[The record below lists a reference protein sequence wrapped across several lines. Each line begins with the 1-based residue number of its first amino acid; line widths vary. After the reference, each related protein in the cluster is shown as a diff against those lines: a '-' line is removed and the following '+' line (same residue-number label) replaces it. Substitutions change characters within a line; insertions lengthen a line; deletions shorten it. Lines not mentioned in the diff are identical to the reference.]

1 MKKPLVLTA
10 FSLAGILAFAGAH
23 AATDVTFAGKYE
35 TSKGTASVGTP
46 LDAADYKYTYVD
58 YNGSTVT
65 KNYTEDPDAGDFK
78 YKDAAGNWQA
88 YDPENT
94 DSLPQQSEYT
104 GTTTASGDITT
115 TQEIVAGATMDR
127 NNYTYKN
134 SEGTEVT
141 LGESAHDFTQDVTLN
156 NTYVS
161 GDDAT
166 ITVKNGD
173 APTFDGTRYKY
184 TDENGNTYHLNTDG
198 TSLANDRNEIVTPEP
213 GSTLETAFNGMQ
225 AAFTADTASVD
236 AAKTSTGAS
245 YTAEAP
251 LFNAA
256 NTVFENDTNTVNE
269 LNNRYA
275 TIATAGEQWD
285 AALANKETT
294 TNGWTADS
302 ERQAAASEIFNA
314 PITDTIDGR
323 ANDAIAASVADGGVI
338 NDALTAG
345 DDATLAS
352 AKTYTDEKDV
362 AVRDDFAAADA
373 QIRSDMTAGDDAV
386 RSEFAAAD
394 TQIRSDMT
402 AGDQATLASAK
413 TYTDD
418 RETVIRTDFATA
430 DAETLNSAKEYADT
444 QDALTLNNAKA
455 YTNER
460 AALSLAAA
468 NAYTDKKID
477 KLDKDLS
484 AGIASSVALSSVAVS
499 GVQRGE
505 VSVGAGF
512 GNYNSQSAVAF
523 GAAMGLTNNWSVN
536 VGAGVSDADVAFRAG
551 TNYKFKLF

>member
-35 TSKGTASVGTP
+35 TSNGTASVGTP
-46 LDAADYKYTYVD
+46 LNAADYKYTYVD

-65 KNYTEDPDAGDFK
+65 KNYTEDPAAGDFK

-94 DSLPQQSEYT
+94 GSLPQQSDYT
-104 GTTTASGDITT
+104 GATTASGDITT

-134 SEGTEVT
+134 GAGENVT

-166 ITVKNGD
+166 ITVKNGN

-184 TDENGNTYHLNTDG
+184 TDESGNTYHLNADG
-198 TSLANDRNEIVTPEP
+198 TSLVDERNVVVTPDA
-213 GSTLETAFNGMQ
+213 GSTLETEFNAMKS
-225 AAFTADTASVD
+225 AFTTDTASVD

-256 NTVFENDTNTVNE
+256 NAVFENDTNTVNE

-314 PITDTIDGR
+314 PITATIDGR
-323 ANDAIAASVADGGVI
+323 ANDAIAASVTDGGVI
-338 NDALTAG
+338 NDALTTG
-345 DDATLAS
+345 DDA
-352 AKTYTDEKDV
+352 
-362 AVRDDFAAADA
+362 VRSEFAAADT

-418 RETVIRTDFATA
+418 REAVIRTDFAAA
-430 DAETLNSAKEYADT
+430 DVETLNGAKEYADT

-455 YTNER
+455 YANER

>member
-35 TSKGTASVGTP
+35 TSNGTASVGTP

-65 KNYTEDPDAGDFK
+65 KNYTEDPAAGDFK

-134 SEGTEVT
+134 SDGTEVT
-141 LGESAHDFTQDVTLN
+141 LGESAPDFTQDVTLN
-156 NTYVS
+156 STYVS

-173 APTFDGTRYKY
+173 APAFNGTRYKY
-184 TDENGNTYHLNTDG
+184 TDDENGNTYHLNADG
-198 TSLANDRNEIVTPEP
+198 TSLANDRNEMVTPEP
-213 GSTLETAFNGMQ
+213 GSTLETEFNAMK

-236 AAKTSTGAS
+236 AAKTSTGAQ
-245 YTAEAP
+245 YATEEP

-294 TNGWTADS
+294 TNGWTADN

-323 ANDAIAASVADGGVI
+323 ANDAIAASVTDGGVI
-338 NDALTAG
+338 NDAL
-345 DDATLAS
+345 
-352 AKTYTDEKDV
+352 
-362 AVRDDFAAADA
+362 
-373 QIRSDMTAGDDAV
+373 TAGDDAV

-418 RETVIRTDFATA
+418 RETAIRADFAAA
-430 DAETLNSAKEYADT
+430 DVETLNSAKGYADA

-455 YTNER
+455 YANER

-484 AGIASSVALSSVAVS
+484 AGVASSVALSSVAVS

>member
-35 TSKGTASVGTP
+35 TSNGTASVGTP
-46 LDAADYKYTYVD
+46 LDATDYKYTYVD

-65 KNYTEDPDAGDFK
+65 KNYAEDPDAGDFK

-94 DSLPQQSEYT
+94 DSLPQQSDYT

-115 TQEIVAGATMDR
+115 SQAIVAGATMDR

-134 SEGTEVT
+134 GAGENVT
-141 LGESAHDFTQDVTLN
+141 LGETMADFTQDVTLD

-184 TDENGNTYHLNTDG
+184 TDENGYTYHLNADG
-198 TSLANDRNEIVTPEP
+198 TSLANDRNEMITPEP

-225 AAFTADTASVD
+225 AAFTADTATVD

-245 YTAEAP
+245 YAAEAP

-275 TIATAGEQWD
+275 TIATAGENWN

-294 TNGWTADS
+294 TNGWTADN

-323 ANDAIAASVADGGVI
+323 ANDAITASVADGGVI
-338 NDALTAG
+338 NEALTAG
-345 DDATLAS
+345 DDA
-352 AKTYTDEKDV
+352 
-362 AVRDDFAAADA
+362 VRN
-373 QIRSDMTAGDDAV
+373 
-386 RSEFAAAD
+386 EFAAAD

-402 AGDQATLASAK
+402 AGDDATLASAK

-418 RETVIRTDFATA
+418 RETVIRTDFAAA
-430 DAETLNSAKEYADT
+430 DVETLNSAKEYADT

-455 YTNER
+455 YANER
-460 AALSLAAA
+460 AALSLATA

-484 AGIASSVALSSVAVS
+484 AGVASSVALSSVAVS

>member
-23 AATDVTFAGKYE
+23 AATDVTFAGKY
-35 TSKGTASVGTP
+35 TTANGTANVGTT
-46 LDAADYKYTYVD
+46 LDATDYKYTYVD

-65 KNYTEDPDAGDFK
+65 KNYAEDPDAGDFK

-94 DSLPQQSEYT
+94 DSLPQQSDYT

-115 TQEIVAGATMDR
+115 SQAIVAGATMDR

-134 SEGTEVT
+134 GAGENVT
-141 LGESAHDFTQDVTLN
+141 LGESAHDFTQDVTLDS
-156 NTYVS
+156 TYVS

-173 APTFDGTRYKY
+173 APTTFDGTRYKY
-184 TDENGNTYHLNTDG
+184 TDESGNTYHLNADG
-198 TSLANDRNEIVTPEP
+198 TSLANDRNEMITPEP

-225 AAFTADTASVD
+225 AAFTADTATVD

-245 YTAEAP
+245 YTAETP

-275 TIATAGEQWD
+275 TIATAGENWN

-294 TNGWTADS
+294 TNGWTADN

-323 ANDAIAASVADGGVI
+323 ANDAIAASVTDGGVI
-338 NDALTAG
+338 NEALT
-345 DDATLAS
+345 T
-352 AKTYTDEKDV
+352 
-362 AVRDDFAAADA
+362 
-373 QIRSDMTAGDDAV
+373 GDDAV

-402 AGDQATLASAK
+402 AGDDAVRNEFAAADTQIRSDMAAGDQATLASAK

-418 RETVIRTDFATA
+418 RETVIRTDFAAA

>member
-23 AATDVTFAGKYE
+23 AATDVTFAGKY
-35 TSKGTASVGTP
+35 TTANGTEQNAGTD
-46 LDAADYKYTYVD
+46 LDSANYNYTYTD
-58 YNGSTVT
+58 YNGDEVT
-65 KNYTEDPDAGDFK
+65 KNYAEGPNADDFK

-88 YDPENT
+88 YDPEDT
-94 DSLPQQSEYT
+94 DNLPQQSDYT
-104 GTTTASGDITT
+104 GTSAATGDITT
-115 TQEIVAGATMDR
+115 TQDIVAGATMDR
-127 NNYTYKN
+127 ANYTYKN
-134 SEGTEVT
+134 SAGEDVT
-141 LGESAHDFTQDVTLN
+141 LGESAPDFTQDVTLN
-156 NTYVS
+156 STYVS

-166 ITVKNGD
+166 IAVKNGD

-184 TDENGNTYHLNTDG
+184 TDAEGREFRLNADG
-198 TSLANDRNEIVTPEP
+198 SRLVDDRGGLVDPEP
-213 GSTLETAFNGMQ
+213 GSTLETEFNGMQ
-225 AAFTADTASVD
+225 TAFTTDTASVD
-236 AAKTSTGAS
+236 AAKTATGAQ
-245 YTAEAP
+245 YAAEEP

-269 LNNRYA
+269 LNERYE
-275 TIATAGEQWD
+275 TIANAGEQWN
-285 AALANKETT
+285 AALANQETT
-294 TNGWTADS
+294 SNEWTADN
-302 ERQAAASEIFNA
+302 ERQAAAREIFDA
-314 PITDTIDGR
+314 PITDTIDNR
-323 ANDAIAASVADGGVI
+323 ANDAITASVADGGVI
-338 NDALTAG
+338 NEALTAG
-345 DDATLAS
+345 DDA
-352 AKTYTDEKDV
+352 
-362 AVRDDFAAADA
+362 VRNEFAAADT

-386 RSEFAAAD
+386 RNEFAAAD

-418 RETVIRTDFATA
+418 RETVIRTDFAAA
-430 DAETLNSAKEYADT
+430 DVETLNSAKGYADA

-455 YTNER
+455 YANER

-484 AGIASSVALSSVAVS
+484 AGVASSVALSSVAVS

-536 VGAGVSDADVAFRAG
+536 VGAGISDADVAFRAG

>member
-23 AATDVTFAGKYE
+23 AATTDVTFAGKY
-35 TSKGTASVGTP
+35 TTANGTEQNAGTD
-46 LDAADYKYTYVD
+46 LDSANYNYTYND

-65 KNYTEDPDAGDFK
+65 KNYAEAPNADDFK

-94 DSLPQQSEYT
+94 DGLPQQSDYT
-104 GTTTASGDITT
+104 GTSTATGDITT
-115 TQEIVAGATMDR
+115 TQDIVAGATMDR
-127 NNYTYKN
+127 ANYKYKN
-134 SEGTEVT
+134 SAGEDAT
-141 LGESAHDFTQDVTLN
+141 LGESAPDFSQDVTLN
-156 NTYVS
+156 STYVS

-184 TDENGNTYHLNTDG
+184 TDENGNTYHLNADG
-198 TSLANDRNEIVTPEP
+198 TSLANDRNEMVTPEP
-213 GSTLETAFNGMQ
+213 GSALETAFNDMQ
-225 AAFTADTASVD
+225 TAFTTDTASVD
-236 AAKTSTGAS
+236 AAKAETGAKYS
-245 YTAEAP
+245 AEEP

-269 LNNRYA
+269 LNERYA
-275 TIATAGEQWD
+275 TIANAGEQWN
-285 AALANKETT
+285 AALANQESTS
-294 TNGWTADS
+294 NAWTADN
-302 ERQAAASEIFNA
+302 ERQAAAREIFDA
-314 PITDTIDGR
+314 PITDTIDNR
-323 ANDAIAASVADGGVI
+323 ANDAISASVADGGVI

-345 DDATLAS
+345 DDA
-352 AKTYTDEKDV
+352 
-362 AVRDDFAAADA
+362 
-373 QIRSDMTAGDDAV
+373 V

-394 TQIRSDMT
+394 DQIRSDMT

-413 TYTDD
+413 TYTDEKD
-418 RETVIRTDFATA
+418 TAVREAFALADEATLNTA
-430 DAETLNSAKEYADT
+430 KEYAVAQDAMTLNSAKAYAD
-444 QDALTLNNAKA
+444 
-455 YTNER
+455 ER
-460 AALSLAAA
+460 AAFSLAAA
-468 NAYTDKKID
+468 NAYTDQRID
-477 KLDKDLS
+477 KLDKNLS

-499 GVQRGE
+499 GVERGE

-536 VGAGVSDADVAFRAG
+536 VGAGISDADVAFRAG

>member
-35 TSKGTASVGTP
+35 TSNGTASVGTP
-46 LDAADYKYTYVD
+46 LNAADYKYTYVD

-65 KNYTEDPDAGDFK
+65 KNYTEDPAAGDFK
-78 YKDAAGNWQA
+78 YKNAAGTWQA

-94 DSLPQQSEYT
+94 GSLPQQSDYT
-104 GTTTASGDITT
+104 GATAASGDITT

-134 SEGTEVT
+134 GAGENVT

-166 ITVKNGD
+166 ITVKNGN

-184 TDENGNTYHLNTDG
+184 TDESGNTYHLNADG
-198 TSLANDRNEIVTPEP
+198 TSLANDRNEMVTPEP

-225 AAFTADTASVD
+225 AAFTVDTTNVD
-236 AAKTSTGAS
+236 AAKTSTGAQ
-245 YTAEAP
+245 YATEGP
-251 LFNAA
+251 LFSAA
-256 NTVFENDTNTVNE
+256 NTVFENDTNTVSE

-294 TNGWTADS
+294 TNGWTADN

-314 PITDTIDGR
+314 PITATIDGR
-323 ANDAIAASVADGGVI
+323 ANDAIAASVTDGGVI
-338 NDALTAG
+338 NEALT
-345 DDATLAS
+345 T
-352 AKTYTDEKDV
+352 
-362 AVRDDFAAADA
+362 
-373 QIRSDMTAGDDAV
+373 GDDAV

-402 AGDQATLASAK
+402 AGDDTVRSEFAAADTQIRSDMAAGDQATLASAK

-418 RETVIRTDFATA
+418 RETVIRTDFAAA
-430 DAETLNSAKEYADT
+430 DVETLNSAKGYADA

-455 YTNER
+455 YANER

-484 AGIASSVALSSVAVS
+484 AGVASSVALSSVAVS

>member
-23 AATDVTFAGKYE
+23 AATTDVTFAGKY
-35 TSKGTASVGTP
+35 TTANGTEQNAGTD
-46 LDAADYKYTYVD
+46 LDSANYNYTYND

-65 KNYTEDPDAGDFK
+65 KNYAEGPNADDFK
-78 YKDAAGNWQA
+78 YKDTAGNWQA

-94 DSLPQQSEYT
+94 DSLPQQSDYT
-104 GTTTASGDITT
+104 GTSAATGDVTT
-115 TQEIVAGATMDR
+115 TQDIVAGATMDR
-127 NNYTYKN
+127 ANYKYKN
-134 SEGTEVT
+134 SAGEDVT
-141 LGESAHDFTQDVTLN
+141 LGESVPDSTRNVTLN
-156 NTYVS
+156 STYVS

-184 TDENGNTYHLNTDG
+184 TDAEGREFRLNADG
-198 TSLANDRNEIVTPEP
+198 SRLVDDRGGLVDPEP
-213 GSTLETAFNGMQ
+213 GSALENAFNEMQTAF
-225 AAFTADTASVD
+225 TTDTASVD
-236 AAKTSTGAS
+236 AAKTETGAE
-245 YTAEAP
+245 YAAEAP

-269 LNNRYA
+269 LNERYA
-275 TIATAGEQWD
+275 TIANAGEQWN
-285 AALANKETT
+285 AALANQESTS
-294 TNGWTADS
+294 NAWTADN
-302 ERQAAASEIFNA
+302 ERQAAAREIFDA
-314 PITDTIDGR
+314 PITDTIDNR
-323 ANDAIAASVADGGVI
+323 ANDAISASVADGGVI

-345 DDATLAS
+345 DDA
-352 AKTYTDEKDV
+352 
-362 AVRDDFAAADA
+362 VRNEFAAADD

-386 RSEFAAAD
+386 RNEFAAAD
-394 TQIRSDMT
+394 DQIRSDFVAADDQIRSDMT

-413 TYTDD
+413 TYTDEKD
-418 RETVIRTDFATA
+418 TAVREAFALADEATLNTA
-430 DAETLNSAKEYADT
+430 KEYAVAQDAMTLNSAKAYAD
-444 QDALTLNNAKA
+444 
-455 YTNER
+455 ER

-499 GVQRGE
+499 GVERGE
-505 VSVGAGF
+505 VSVGAGY

-536 VGAGVSDADVAFRAG
+536 VGAGISDADVAFRAG

>member
-35 TSKGTASVGTP
+35 TSNGTASVGTP
-46 LDAADYKYTYVD
+46 LNAADYKYTYVD

-65 KNYTEDPDAGDFK
+65 KNYTEDPAAGDFK

-134 SEGTEVT
+134 GAGENVT
-141 LGESAHDFTQDVTLN
+141 LGESAQDFTQDVTLN

-198 TSLANDRNEIVTPEP
+198 TSLANDRNEMVTPEP

-245 YTAEAP
+245 YTAETP

-294 TNGWTADS
+294 TNGWTADN

-362 AVRDDFAAADA
+362 AVRDDFAAADD
-373 QIRSDMTAGDDAV
+373 QIRSDMTAGDDA
-386 RSEFAAAD
+386 
-394 TQIRSDMT
+394 
-402 AGDQATLASAK
+402 TLASAK
-413 TYTDD
+413 TYTDEKD
-418 RETVIRTDFATA
+418 AAVREAFTLADNAIRADFAAA
-430 DAETLNSAKEYADT
+430 DVETLNSAKGYADA

-455 YTNER
+455 YANER

-484 AGIASSVALSSVAVS
+484 AGVASSVALSSVAVS

>member
-1 MKKPLVLTA
+1 
-10 FSLAGILAFAGAH
+10 
-23 AATDVTFAGKYE
+23 
-35 TSKGTASVGTP
+35 
-46 LDAADYKYTYVD
+46 
-58 YNGSTVT
+58 
-65 KNYTEDPDAGDFK
+65 
-78 YKDAAGNWQA
+78 
-88 YDPENT
+88 
-94 DSLPQQSEYT
+94 
-104 GTTTASGDITT
+104 
-115 TQEIVAGATMDR
+115 MDR

-134 SEGTEVT
+134 GAGENVT

-166 ITVKNGD
+166 ITVKNGN

-198 TSLANDRNEIVTPEP
+198 TSLANDRNEMVTPEP

-236 AAKTSTGAS
+236 AAKTSTGAQ
-245 YTAEAP
+245 YATEEP

-294 TNGWTADS
+294 TNGWTADN

-314 PITDTIDGR
+314 PITATIDGR

-338 NDALTAG
+338 NEALT
-345 DDATLAS
+345 T
-352 AKTYTDEKDV
+352 
-362 AVRDDFAAADA
+362 
-373 QIRSDMTAGDDAV
+373 GDDAV

-402 AGDQATLASAK
+402 AGDDATLASAK

-418 RETVIRTDFATA
+418 RETVIRTDFAAA
-430 DAETLNSAKEYADT
+430 DVETLNSAKEYADA

-455 YTNER
+455 YANER

-536 VGAGVSDADVAFRAG
+536 VGAGISDADVAFRAG

>member
-46 LDAADYKYTYVD
+46 LNAADYKYTYVD

-65 KNYTEDPDAGDFK
+65 KNYTEDPAAGDFK

-115 TQEIVAGATMDR
+115 SQEIVAGATMDR

-134 SEGTEVT
+134 GAGENVT
-141 LGESAHDFTQDVTLN
+141 LGESAQDFTQDVTLN

-198 TSLANDRNEIVTPEP
+198 TSLANDRNEMVTPEP

-245 YTAEAP
+245 YAAETP

-275 TIATAGEQWD
+275 TIATAGDQWD

-294 TNGWTADS
+294 TNGWTADN

-323 ANDAIAASVADGGVI
+323 ANDAIEASVADGGVI

-352 AKTYTDEKDV
+352 AKTYTDEKDA

-373 QIRSDMTAGDDAV
+373 QIRSDMTAGDDA
-386 RSEFAAAD
+386 
-394 TQIRSDMT
+394 
-402 AGDQATLASAK
+402 TLASAK
-413 TYTDD
+413 TYTDEKD
-418 RETVIRTDFATA
+418 AAVRDAFTLADNAIRTDFAAA
-430 DAETLNSAKEYADT
+430 DVETLNSAKEYADA

-455 YTNER
+455 YANER

-484 AGIASSVALSSVAVS
+484 AGVASSVALSSVAVS